1 MSILAKINDN
11 TTPTSFIING
21 HVEQQ
26 KEFMGTYQ
34 LIKEKFNDEYI
45 YKKTDKDYY
54 FYHSNNNTWLF
65 CYSKNDINVGL
76 GGIRVSLKKNL
87 DVDRKDLN
95 KEYIL
100 NFDCYTYNNEWILDN
115 KINFQIV
122 EDSPIIPE

>member
-87 DVDRKDLN
+87 DVDKEDLN
-95 KEYIL
+95 NEYIL